1 MLGEGGPPPWEE
13 SKTRP
18 TSVFQAEHRTMTAFI
33 LAVIVNSYNTGQ
45 VSVLLGA
52 ALQGPG
58 PAALFRL
65 NVCETVSLRR
75 GHRGRGRGPSCS
87 PPFAG

>member
-1 MLGEGGPPPWEE
+1 MLGEGGPPPWGE

-45 VSVLLGA
+45 VSVA
-52 ALQGPG
+52 AAP
-58 PAALFRL
+58 PPRASW
-65 NVCETVSLRR
+65 VLRCR
-75 GHRGRGRGPSCS
+75 GLAQLPCS
-87 PPFAG
+87 V